1 MVIIL
6 LTTDAKNEVVAV
18 AYGFQTWA
26 PDFRTRSSRIII
38 RGGFVKRTVTRL
50 WFAATQDYETRPD
63 EGTNCSY
70 YTSAFK
76 EFLVDR

>member
-38 RGGFVKRTVTRL
+38 RGGFVKRTVTEVGSQLRRIMKRAQTREQIARIIRRL
-50 WFAATQDYETRPD
+50 LKNF
-63 EGTNCSY
+63 
-70 YTSAFK
+70 
-76 EFLVDR
+76 